1 MIAMVYRQLRQVFL
15 LPESRSGL
23 HLAQDDGA
31 VVMRLMT
38 CRVSFAAGDDLG
50 RVFRHR
56 YVLLQ
61 YLVLSLPILVT
72 FLMFNP
78 TAALYAP
85 HLPPVVVGLVAMMWF
100 LAGYV
105 ALLRLVLTRLGGGR
119 VVPLTPGLVLGAPIL
134 LLTAKYAGNLI
145 GMEAQWSPLRLQL
158 LTIVLTFYLEL
169 AATLV
174 LRGAVPRALA
184 QLRAEQRVAQSPA
197 VPPVMRA
204 AEARVAEA
212 PAREADLPE
221 SPETPEALRDLLR
234 LEAQGNYVLV
244 VTSGGRH
251 LLPGPLSAMVAR
263 LPESQGRR
271 VHRSHWVAARAV
283 VGMRRSARSLLIDT
297 RDGAKVPVAIGQ
309 AAQVQAWAEPLV
321 AAEGGAGQ
329 QEAGPEGERGA
340 VRTGRPTR
348 AAAGRSKGAAARAK
362 P

>member
-1 MIAMVYRQLRQVFL
+1 M
-15 LPESRSGL
+15 
-23 HLAQDDGA
+23 AQDDGA
-31 VVMRLMT
+31 VVLRLMT

-204 AEARVAEA
+204 AEARAAEA
-212 PAREADLPE
+212 PAREADLPDA
-221 SPETPEALRDLLR
+221 PEALRDLLR

-244 VTSGGRH
+244 VTAGGRH

-283 VGMRRSARSLLIDT
+283 VGMRRSARSLVIDT
-297 RDGAKVPVAIGQ
+297 QDGAKVPVAIGQ
-309 AAQVQAWAEPLV
+309 VAQVQAWAEPLV
-321 AAEGGAGQ
+321 TEGGAGR

-340 VRTGRPTR
+340 ARTGRPAR
-348 AAAGRSKGAAARAK
+348 EAAGRSRGAATRTK

>member
-15 LPESRSGL
+15 LPESRGGL
-23 HLAQDDGA
+23 QLAQDDGA

-145 GMEAQWSPLRLQL
+145 GMDAQWSPLRLQL

-197 VPPVMRA
+197 VPPVTRA
-204 AEARVAEA
+204 AEARTAEA

-221 SPETPEALRDLLR
+221 PPETPEALRDLLR

-244 VTSGGRH
+244 VTAGGRH

-329 QEAGPEGERGA
+329 EAGPEGERGA
-340 VRTGRPTR
+340 VRTGRPAR
-348 AAAGRSKGAAARAK
+348 EAVGRSRGAAARAK